1 MEPPVTTCDRFW
13 SEVRERLPATL
24 PDYLRRQRWFGG
36 KAEVIRSVEI
46 PESIPLPWAEGTACL
61 FLAAVRY
68 EAGHAQR
75 YALPLLA
82 HDPQESAQ
90 SGSVASSFS
99 LQLGLERSSP
109 VTLSDALQNP
119 RFAAFLLDF
128 IRQAKQLSGVAG
140 DLRAARAP
148 ALASIWKRDEGPL
161 EPSLLGVEQS
171 NSSIRYGERLML
183 KFFRRV
189 EQGVNLD
196 LEMGRFLTERAA
208 FQHVPPVGG
217 SIEYRSRG
225 GETATLALLQ
235 GFAPNRGDA
244 WRTTLQMLDSYLAR
258 VPAREPQSSGLPPRV
273 SVVDLAAM
281 AIPQVDAGLL
291 GEALPFAGLLGVR
304 TAQLHLALAS
314 GNTGPDFA
322 PEPFTAA
329 YRENLTETVL
339 RLARQTLRL
348 LSNLRPSLPA
358 AARDAAQ
365 AVLASEGE
373 ISRRLQAIRSMPLT
387 AMRARVHGDYHLG
400 QVLCTESDFVIIDF
414 EGEPERPLAERREKR
429 SPLYDVA
436 GMLRSFH
443 YAAYAALREKLPG
456 AASPRQLEAG
466 ARLWRM
472 WVSAAFLGSYLRTAG
487 AACFIPQ
494 DRQELGALLDFH
506 LLEKAVYE
514 LAYELKNRPGW
525 VSIPLDGILDVL
537 GRG

>member
-1 MEPPVTTCDRFW
+1 MELPVTTRDRFW
-13 SEVRERLPATL
+13 SGVRELLPVTL
-24 PDYLRRQRWFGG
+24 PEYLCRQRWFGG

-46 PESIPLPWAEGTACL
+46 PESIPLSWAEGTTCL

-68 EAGHAQR
+68 EGGHAQR

-90 SGSVASSFS
+90 SGSVAASFS
-99 LQLGLERSSP
+99 LQLAHSSSP
-109 VTLSDALQNP
+109 VMLSDALQNL

-128 IRQAKQLSGVAG
+128 IQQAKRSPGVAG
-140 DLRAARAP
+140 DLRAAPAP
-148 ALASIWKRDEGPL
+148 ALASIWKHDEGPL
-161 EPSLLGVEQS
+161 TSSLLGVEQS
-171 NSSIRYGERLML
+171 NSSIRYGDRLIL

-196 LEMGRFLTERAA
+196 LEMGRFLTDRAA
-208 FQHVPPVGG
+208 FQHVPPLAG
-217 SIEYRSRG
+217 SIEYRSRE

-235 GFAPNRGDA
+235 GFVPNRGDA
-244 WRTTLQMLDSYLAR
+244 WRITLQMLDSYLAR
-258 VPAREPQSSGLPPRV
+258 VSTREPQSSSLPPRA
-273 SVVDLAAM
+273 SALELTAIE
-281 AIPQVDAGLL
+281 IPQALAGLL
-291 GEALPFAGLLGVR
+291 GEALPFADLLGAR

-314 GNTGPDFA
+314 EKAGPDFV
-322 PEPFTAA
+322 PEVFTAA
-329 YRENLTETVL
+329 YRESQADAAL
-339 RLARQTLRL
+339 RMTQEALGLLRAHYEA
-348 LSNLRPSLPA
+348 LPA

-365 AVLASEGE
+365 AALALQDE
-373 ISRRLQAIRSMPLT
+373 IGRRLQAIRSLPLT
-387 AMRARVHGDYHLG
+387 AMRTRVHGDYHLG
-400 QVLCTESDFVIIDF
+400 QVLCTEADFVIIDF

-456 AASPRQLEAG
+456 AVSPRRLEAG

-472 WVSAAFLGSYLRTAG
+472 WVSAAFLGSYLRAAG
-487 AACFIPQ
+487 DACFIPQ

-525 VSIPLDGILDVL
+525 VGIPLDGLLDVL
-537 GRG
+537 GRV